1 MDQPTFKEKAKSI
14 SAEVWSFCRNLAK
27 EFVDKGC
34 QKNAAALTYMTL
46 FALVPMMTVI
56 YSMFSVIPA
65 FNGVADQL
73 NDLVFN
79 NFVPETGDQVK
90 GYLADFSTQARN
102 LTGAGVLMLV
112 VTAYLMLTNI
122 EKTFNHIW
130 GVKQARKGLSSF
142 LLYWAVLSIGPLM
155 LGAGLMIST
164 YLLSL
169 KIMVQ
174 EYDQLGVATE
184 LFRLIPLIMTTTTF
198 TLLFAAVPN
207 CRVPMKYAF
216 IGGFVTALC
225 FELLKFGFASL
236 VSNSSF
242 KLIYGAFAVVPLFLL
257 WINFLWMTVLV
268 GAVFVRTLSEQSS
281 ISRNRTLSDVRA
293 VLQCLS
299 MFREK
304 AQTGSKVSD
313 KDCLNSGVMSL
324 VRWQKLRELLV
335 SQRWIAVTDSGNYT
349 LCRDLGSVTVWDAAS
364 LVQMPLDEPIP
375 DEGRIS
381 VDAHV
386 SEWIGD
392 FLKRRKDIEEF
403 AKQGFDVSLESLFAQ
418 TQGHPG

>member
-1 MDQPTFKEKAKSI
+1 MTQKAKTI
-14 SAEVWSFCRNLAK
+14 SLEVWDFCRNLGR

-79 NFVPETGDQVK
+79 NFVPETGDQIK

-112 VTAYLMLTNI
+112 ITAYLMLTNI
-122 EKTFNHIW
+122 EKTFNSIW

-169 KIMVQ
+169 KLLVE
-174 EYDQLGVATE
+174 EYDQIGFAKE
-184 LFRLIPLIMTTTTF
+184 LFRLVPLFMTTTTF

-207 CRVPMKYAF
+207 CRVPMKFAF
-216 IGGFVTALC
+216 IGGFVTAIC
-225 FELLKFGFASL
+225 FELLKFGFGAL

-257 WINFLWMTVLV
+257 WVNFLWMTVLA
-268 GAVFVRTLSEQSS
+268 GAVFVRTLSEQGS
-281 ISRNRTLSDVRA
+281 ISRNRTLSDIRA

-299 MFREK
+299 MFRDK
-304 AQTGSKVSD
+304 AQTGAKITD
-313 KDCLNSGVMSL
+313 KDCLNSGVMSV
-324 VRWQKLRELLV
+324 VRWQHLRELMV
-335 SQRWIAVTDSGNYT
+335 SKHWIAVTDNGGYS
-349 LCRDLGSVTVWDAAS
+349 LQRDLNSLTIWDAAS
-364 LVQMPLDEPIP
+364 LVQMPLNEPIP
-375 DEGRIS
+375 DEERIDF
-381 VDAHV
+381 DAHV
-386 SEWIGD
+386 ETWISD
-392 FLKRRKDIEEF
+392 FLERRKGIEEF
-403 AKQGFDVSLESLFAQ
+403 AKQGFDISLEALFSQKKA
-418 TQGHPG
+418 

>member
-1 MDQPTFKEKAKSI
+1 MDQQSFFEKAKLIVVEVKDFCI
-14 SAEVWSFCRNLAK
+14 SLAK

-90 GYLADFSTQARN
+90 SYLADFSTQARN

-122 EKTFNHIW
+122 EKTFNAIW

-169 KIMVQ
+169 KIMVE
-174 EYDQLGVATE
+174 EYDQLGLAAE
-184 LFRLIPLIMTTTTF
+184 LFRLIPLLMTTTTF

-216 IGGFVTALC
+216 IGGFVTAVC
-225 FELLKFGFASL
+225 FELLKFGFGAM

-257 WINFLWMTVLV
+257 WVNFLWMTVLI
-268 GAVFVRTLSEQSS
+268 GAVFVRTLSEQGHR
-281 ISRNRTLSDVRA
+281 SRNRTLSDIRA

-299 MFREK
+299 MFRDK
-304 AQTGSKVSD
+304 SQSGSKVSD
-313 KDCLNSGVMSL
+313 QDCLNSGVMSL
-324 VRWQKLRELLV
+324 VRWQQLRELLV
-335 SQRWIAVTDSGNYT
+335 SNRWIAVTEAGSYT
-349 LCRDLGSVTVWDAAS
+349 LCRDLNAVSLWDVAS
-364 LVQMPLDEPIP
+364 LVRMPLDEPIP
-375 DEGRIS
+375 DEERID

-386 SEWIGD
+386 SAWIVD
-392 FLKRRKDIEEF
+392 FLQRRKGVTDF
-403 AKQGFDVSLESLFAQ
+403 AQQGFEVSLEALFSQKAK
-418 TQGHPG
+418 T